1 MVVQAQAGRS
11 RWMRMRWMEK
21 KRSGLL
27 LARQAATP
35 EQSLDLY
42 ALGAITSIQ
51 ALVGRLANN

>member
-42 ALGAITSIQ
+42 ALGAINQYTSTGWSPGQ
-51 ALVGRLANN
+51 